1 MIQVRSGEAQQALH
15 EMEVGWVHFS
25 GDPQGAFALVGFL
38 CEKVTAGGFPET
50 DLSGTGYLEGLFR
63 PGVGFYLWH
72 DEKYYLFTL
81 PAPLLRQGTYGAMWD
96 NWDAKVIF
104 FLKSTKH

>member
-15 EMEVGWVHFS
+15 KMEIGGVHFS
-25 GDPQGAFALVGFL
+25 GDPQGALALVGFL
-38 CEKVTAGGFPET
+38 CEKVTAGWFPES

-72 DEKYYLFTL
+72 DEKINGL
-81 PAPLLRQGTYGAMWD
+81 PCRRPCSGRGLMEPCGIIGMQR
-96 NWDAKVIF
+96 
-104 FLKSTKH
+104 